1 VFERELAVANELA
14 EEAGRI
20 GMSFFRGT
28 FDVREKV
35 DKTPVTEADL
45 AIEKMVRR
53 ALKERFPG
61 DAVLGEEGGSE
72 GASARRWIVDPID
85 GTRNFADG
93 VQVWGTL
100 IALAVDGVPVVGVVN
115 APALGERYEAVR
127 GSGARMNGEPIHV
140 SRADRVER
148 AFVLHAEL
156 ADWIEGPYAPA
167 YLDLLKA
174 ARRER
179 GFGDFWGHMLVARG
193 SADVMLEPELAT
205 WDWAALWVIVE
216 EAGGR
221 VTTFEG
227 ERLAHG
233 SSVLTTNGVLH
244 DELLG
249 RLTHAAREA
258 ELRAQDARDG

>member
-1 VFERELAVANELA
+1 VFEQELAFANELA
-14 EEAGRI
+14 DEAGRI

-45 AIEKMVRR
+45 AIEKMVRE
-53 ALKERFPG
+53 ALGQRFPQ
-61 DAVLGEEGGSE
+61 DAVLGEEAGLD
-72 GASARRWIVDPID
+72 GASNRRWIVDPID
-85 GTRNFADG
+85 GTKNFADG

-100 IALAVDGVPVVGVVN
+100 IALALDDVPVVGVVN
-115 APALGERYEAVR
+115 APALGERYEAAC
-127 GSGARMNGEPIHV
+127 GSGARMNGEPIRV
-140 SRADRVER
+140 SRADRLER
-148 AFVLHAEL
+148 AFVLHADVP
-156 ADWIEGPYAPA
+156 DWIDGPYAA
-167 YLDLLKA
+167 AFLEMLRG
-174 ARRER
+174 ARRDR

-227 ERLAHG
+227 KRLSHG

-244 DELLG
+244 EELVG
-249 RLTHAAREA
+249 RLSHAAREA
-258 ELRAQDARDG
+258 ERRGGDD

>member
-1 VFERELAVANELA
+1 MFEQELAFAIGLA

-28 FDVREKV
+28 FDIREKV

-45 AIEKMVRR
+45 AIEAMVRQ
-53 ALKERFPG
+53 ALKERFPE
-61 DAVLGEEGGSE
+61 DAVLGEEAGLE
-72 GASARRWIVDPID
+72 GASERRWIVDPID
-85 GTRNFADG
+85 GTKNFADG
-93 VQVWGTL
+93 VQIWGTL
-100 IALAVDGVPVVGVVN
+100 IALAVDEVPVLGVVD
-115 APALGERYEAVR
+115 APALGERYEAAR

-140 SRADRVER
+140 SRADRVDH
-148 AFVLHAEL
+148 AFVLHAET
-156 ADWIEGPYAPA
+156 ADWLEGRYAAA
-167 YLDLLKA
+167 YLDLVKG

-227 ERLAHG
+227 ERLSHG
-233 SSVLTTNGVLH
+233 SSVLTTNRVLH
-244 DELLG
+244 DELVA

-258 ELRAQDARDG
+258 ERRAQGLQDG